1 MRLTMMLLAAMGLAG
16 CALGAETTAPES
28 VAVEAPSGEYALDPT
43 HASVTVRVS
52 HFGLSN
58 YTLRFNNL
66 NASLNFNAENPRL
79 STITASVATNSIE
92 TDHPG
97 PRDFDAELQS
107 ADWLDAGAHPLA
119 SFRSAAVVMTGPNSG
134 RMTGELNLHGVT
146 RPVAFDVVYN
156 HSYARH
162 PFGRPISQLGFSARG
177 VIRRSDFGITQFLP
191 EPGTQA
197 GVGDDVELVIEA
209 EFVRPIAG

>member
-1 MRLTMMLLAAMGLAG
+1 
-16 CALGAETTAPES
+16 
-28 VAVEAPSGEYALDPT
+28 
-43 HASVTVRVS
+43 
-52 HFGLSN
+52 
-58 YTLRFNNL
+58 
-66 NASLNFNAENPRL
+66 
-79 STITASVATNSIE
+79 
-92 TDHPG
+92 
-97 PRDFDAELQS
+97 
-107 ADWLDAGAHPLA
+107 
-119 SFRSAAVVMTGPNSG
+119 
-134 RMTGELNLHGVT
+134 LHGVT